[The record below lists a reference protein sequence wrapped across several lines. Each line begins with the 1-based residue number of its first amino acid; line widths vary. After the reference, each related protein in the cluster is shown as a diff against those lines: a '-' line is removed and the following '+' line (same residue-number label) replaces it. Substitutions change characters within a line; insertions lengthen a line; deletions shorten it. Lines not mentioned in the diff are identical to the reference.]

1 MYSGKDR
8 CFLGLFAMTVQ
19 DLEIVGM
26 LALRQEGLSVC
37 DIAERTGRSRGTVS
51 RILRREQMST
61 HRRGPWDEL
70 TTEQQEQAR
79 MDYRRG
85 YSLAYLKSVYGV
97 QTSRLSKEFAGI
109 PVPSQHKTGI
119 ERLLDLAPYVLE
131 DYTEGAIGV
140 REAARRFGVHEG
152 TMQVFLQQR
161 GVLKSRGAQSGID
174 NPQSKARQ
182 QVDSTDRDSG
192 KYWARRTV
200 ELALGRKLPKGWVI
214 HHMNENPRDQRQSNL
229 WLFPLAQL
237 HGAYH
242 QRQSES
248 LAAGGRVAAS
258 QTALENGGLWL
269 PQLLAQLASSPETVE
284 RLLSCTPELPMPD
297 QQESGLG

>member
-1 MYSGKDR
+1 MPGLTVGK
-8 CFLGLFAMTVQ
+8 GEVQ
-19 DLEIVGM
+19 QM
-26 LALRQEGLSVC
+26 LKLRQDGKSLQE
-37 DIAERTGRSRGTVS
+37 IAAVLDRSPGTVA
-51 RILRREQMST
+51 RVLRREQMT
-61 HRRGPWDEL
+61 TKRLGPWDGL
-70 TTEQQEQAR
+70 SAEQQEQAR
-79 MDYRRG
+79 RDYQRG
-85 YSLAYLKSVYGV
+85 YSLLYLKSVYGV
-97 QTSRLSKEFAGI
+97 QTARLSKEFEGI
-109 PVPSQHKTGI
+109 PVPSQHTTGI
-119 ERLLDLAPYVLE
+119 ERLLDLAAYVLE
-131 DYTEGAIGV
+131 DYTDGAIGV

-152 TMQVFLQQR
+152 TMRVFLQQR
-161 GVLKSRGAQSGID
+161 GVLKSRGAQPGIE

-182 QVDSTDRDSG
+182 QVDSSDRDSG

-229 WLFPLAQL
+229 WLFPSAQL
-237 HGAYH
+237 HVAYH

-284 RLLSCTPELPMPD
+284 QLLSCTPELPTPD
-297 QQESGLG
+297 RQGFGPV

>member
-1 MYSGKDR
+1 
-8 CFLGLFAMTVQ
+8 
-19 DLEIVGM
+19 
-26 LALRQEGLSVC
+26 
-37 DIAERTGRSRGTVS
+37 
-51 RILRREQMST
+51 
-61 HRRGPWDEL
+61 
-70 TTEQQEQAR
+70 

-97 QTSRLSKEFAGI
+97 QTSRLSKEFEGI

-119 ERLLDLAPYVLE
+119 ERLLDLAAYVLE

-161 GVLKSRGAQSGID
+161 GVLKSRGAQPGID

>member
-1 MYSGKDR
+1 MPGMAGGEGEV
-8 CFLGLFAMTVQ
+8 LQM
-19 DLEIVGM
+19 LE
-26 LALRQEGLSVC
+26 LRQDGKSVQQ
-37 DIAERTGRSRGTVS
+37 ISAVLGRSPGTVA
-51 RILRREQMST
+51 RVLRREQMT
-61 HRRGPWDEL
+61 TRRLGPWDGL
-70 TTEQQEQAR
+70 SAEQQEQAR
-79 MDYRRG
+79 RDYCRG

-97 QTSRLSKEFAGI
+97 QTARLRKEFEGI
-109 PVPSQHKTGI
+109 PAPSQHTTGI
-119 ERLLDLAPYVLE
+119 ERLLDLAAYVLE

-140 REAARRFGVHEG
+140 REAARRFGVREG

-161 GVLKSRGAQSGID
+161 GVLKSRGAQSGTD

-182 QVDSTDRDSG
+182 QVDPSDRDSG

-229 WLFPLAQL
+229 WLFSSAPL

-284 RLLSCTPELPMPD
+284 QLLSCTPELPMPD
-297 QQESGLG
+297 RQESGLG